1 MGCLPHVKAAVAA
14 ARAASVPIFFVVRQH
29 AADGSDAEVFRR
41 HLFANGKGYC
51 VAGTRGCDL
60 VEGLECLL
68 GDTLLVKTRYSAF
81 TKTPLGQLL
90 ADKGITHLVIAGV
103 QTPNCIRA
111 TAFDGLAM
119 DYSVTVLSDATASAT
134 GFVQDSNL
142 YDLRYAGCQVV
153 ATSDWAAG
161 LAAPAGPSH

>member
-14 ARAASVPIFFVVRQH
+14 ARAACVPVFWVVRQH

-60 VEGLECLL
+60 VEGLECVD
-68 GDTLLVKTRYSAF
+68 GDTRVVKTRFSAF
-81 TKTPLGQLL
+81 TKTHLEQLL
-90 ADKGITHLVIAGV
+90 HERGITHLVVAGV

-111 TAFDGLAM
+111 TAFDGLAL
-119 DYSVTVLSDATASAT
+119 DFSVTVLSDATASAT
-134 GFVQDSNL
+134 GFVQDANL
-142 YDLRYAGCQVV
+142 YDLRYAGCQVM

-161 LAAPAGPSH
+161 LAAPAGPSQ